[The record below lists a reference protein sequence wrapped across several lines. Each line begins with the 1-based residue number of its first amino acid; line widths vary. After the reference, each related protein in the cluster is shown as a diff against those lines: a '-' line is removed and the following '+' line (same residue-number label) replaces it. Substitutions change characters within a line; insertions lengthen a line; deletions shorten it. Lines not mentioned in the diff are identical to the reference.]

1 MKYVSSITTALL
13 LTFAVCFAF
22 ACPANAQAAEKAAV
36 PILSV
41 DGSGTAS
48 GAPDQA
54 IVSIGVTNYAANAG
68 DAQTE
73 NASRAAAIQTAL
85 LQLGIPADCIQ
96 TQNYS
101 FRPSYSTDKNQEN
114 VITGYTVA
122 NTIVVVINDVSLA
135 GNVIDTAL
143 QQGANRIHSLDFSI
157 RNTKKLRKEAL
168 QGAIHD
174 ARDKADILAS
184 GLGKRIVGI
193 QNVSENVNSIQ
204 PRNFNMLM
212 MSKAAADSTPIAAG
226 SLELSASVHID
237 FILSE

>member
-22 ACPANAQAAEKAAV
+22 ACPANAQAAEKAAA

-85 LQLGIPADCIQ
+85 LQLGIPAGTLC
-96 TQNYS
+96 T
-101 FRPSYSTDKNQEN
+101 
-114 VITGYTVA
+114 
-122 NTIVVVINDVSLA
+122 
-135 GNVIDTAL
+135 
-143 QQGANRIHSLDFSI
+143 
-157 RNTKKLRKEAL
+157 
-168 QGAIHD
+168 
-174 ARDKADILAS
+174 AS
-184 GLGKRIVGI
+184 GCKLP
-193 QNVSENVNSIQ
+193 S
-204 PRNFNMLM
+204 RNME
-212 MSKAAADSTPIAAG
+212 ST
-226 SLELSASVHID
+226 ST
-237 FILSE
+237 